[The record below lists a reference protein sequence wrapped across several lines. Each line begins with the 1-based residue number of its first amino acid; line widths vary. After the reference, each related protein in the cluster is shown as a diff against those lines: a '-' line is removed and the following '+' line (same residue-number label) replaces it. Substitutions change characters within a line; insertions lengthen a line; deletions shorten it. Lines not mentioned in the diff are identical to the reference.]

1 MLGIDT
7 HYFLWMALAAALLAS
22 IASGIVGSY
31 VVVKRI
37 VFISG
42 SIAHAVLG
50 GMGIFLYLK
59 RTFNLTFLSPM
70 LGAFLFAI
78 LGAGLIGYTHMK
90 HRQREDSVI
99 AALWAMGMA
108 IGVIFISLTPGYNV
122 EMMNFLFGNILW
134 STPQDLI
141 YLAILDGVIIAVVF
155 FLHQKFQL
163 ICFDEKQAYLQG
175 ISVTKLYFYLLAM
188 VSITIVLLIQIVGS
202 ILVVSMLCLP
212 AAIAN
217 TFTKKL
223 SNIIFLAIFISMGL
237 SSLGA
242 AFSLWFNLPL
252 GATIALCSTVGYL
265 LSSSFKRFNRSG

>member
-1 MLGIDT
+1 MINGFEAN
-7 HYFLWMALAAALLAS
+7 YFLLMALSAALLAS

-50 GMGIFLYLK
+50 GMGIFLYMK
-59 RTFNLTFLSPM
+59 RSLNLEFLSPM
-70 LGAFLFAI
+70 MGAFLFAI

-99 AALWAMGMA
+99 AALWALGMA

-134 STPQDLI
+134 STPNDL
-141 YLAILDGVIIAVVF
+141 LMLLTLDLLIIVAVF

-163 ICFDEKQAYLQG
+163 ICFDEKQAQLQG
-175 ISVTKLYFYLLAM
+175 LPITRLYFYLLAM
-188 VSITIVLLIQIVGS
+188 VAVTIVLLIQIVGS

-217 TFTKKL
+217 SFTKKL
-223 SNIIFLAIFISMGL
+223 SKMILLAIFISMIL

-242 AFSLWFNLPL
+242 GFSLWFNLPL
-252 GATIALCSTVGYL
+252 GATIALCSTTCYL
-265 LSSSFKRFNRSG
+265 ITSSLKKLRV

>member
-1 MLGIDT
+1 MPTFDA
-7 HYFLWMALAAALLAS
+7 HYFLFMALIAALLAS
-22 IASGIVGSY
+22 VSSGIVGSY

-50 GMGIFLYLK
+50 GMGIFLYIK
-59 RTFNLTFLSPM
+59 RVYDLPYLSPM
-70 LGAFLFAI
+70 MGAFLFAI
-78 LGAGLIGYTHMK
+78 LGAGLIGYTHIR

-99 AALWAMGMA
+99 AALWALGMA

-134 STPQDLI
+134 STPTDLI
-141 YLAILDGVIIAVVF
+141 YLGILDVAILGIVF

-163 ICFDEKQAYLQG
+163 ICFDEKQALLQG
-175 ISVTKLYFYLLAM
+175 LNVTRLYFYLLAM
-188 VSITIVLLIQIVGS
+188 VSVTIVLLIQIVGS

-217 TFTKKL
+217 NFTKKL
-223 SNIIFLAIFISMGL
+223 KSMIVLAVLISMGL
-237 SSLGA
+237 SSIGA
-242 AFSLWFNLPL
+242 FISLSFNLPL
-252 GATIALCSTVGYL
+252 GATIALCSTISYL
-265 LSSSFKRFNRSG
+265 LASCYHQIKN

>member
-1 MLGIDT
+1 MASIDT

-59 RTFNLTFLSPM
+59 RIFNLPFLSPM

-78 LGAGLIGYTHMK
+78 LGAGLIGYTHTK

-99 AALWAMGMA
+99 AALWALGMA

-141 YLAILDGVIIAVVF
+141 YLAILDGMIITVVM

-223 SNIIFLAIFISMGL
+223 SNIIFLAIFISMLL
-237 SSLGA
+237 SSIGA
-242 AFSLWFNLPL
+242 AFSLWLNLPL
-252 GATIALCSTVGYL
+252 GATIALCSTISYL
-265 LSSSFKRFNRSG
+265 LSNSIRNFNRT

>member
-1 MLGIDT
+1 MPIFDA
-7 HYFLWMALAAALLAS
+7 HYFLFMALFAALLAS
-22 IASGIVGSY
+22 ISAGIVGSY

-59 RTFNLTFLSPM
+59 RAYDLPFLSPM
-70 LGAFLFAI
+70 LGAFLFAVI
-78 LGAGLIGYTHMK
+78 GAGLIGYTHIR

-99 AALWAMGMA
+99 AALWALGMA

-134 STPQDLI
+134 STPKDLI
-141 YLAILDGVIIAVVF
+141 ALGVLAVCILAAVF
-155 FLHQKFQL
+155 FFHQKFQL
-163 ICFDEKQAYLQG
+163 ICFDEKQAILQG
-175 ISVTKLYFYLLAM
+175 LNVTRLYFYLLAM

-217 TFTKKL
+217 NFTKKL
-223 SNIIFLAIFISMGL
+223 KPMIVIAVLISMGL
-237 SSLGA
+237 SSIGA
-242 AFSLWFNLPL
+242 FISHSFNLPL

-265 LSSSFKRFNRSG
+265 GASSWRQFKS

>member
-1 MLGIDT
+1 MISFDAN
-7 HYFLWMALAAALLAS
+7 YFLIMALSAALLAS
-22 IASGIVGSY
+22 ISSGIVGTF

-50 GMGIFLYLK
+50 GMGIFLYFK
-59 RTFNLTFLSPM
+59 RTLHLDFLSPM

-78 LGAGLIGYTHMK
+78 LGSGLIGYTHMK

-99 AALWAMGMA
+99 AALWALGMA

-134 STPQDLI
+134 STPRDLLLLAA
-141 YLAILDGVIIAVVF
+141 LAIFITVVVIF
-155 FLHQKFQL
+155 YFQKFQL
-163 ICFDEKQAYLQG
+163 ICFDEKQALLQG
-175 ISVTKLYFYLLAM
+175 LPVTRIYFYLLAM
-188 VSITIVLLIQIVGS
+188 VSVTIVLLIQIVGS

-212 AAIAN
+212 AAISN
-217 TFTKKL
+217 SFTKKL
-223 SNIIFLAIFISMGL
+223 SSMIYLSILISMGL

-242 AFSLWFNLPL
+242 VFSLWFNLPL
-252 GATIALCSTVGYL
+252 GATIALCSTSCYL
-265 LSSSFKRFNRSG
+265 FTSYWKKLKT